1 MNITVLNYY
10 DGSVWQLTIHSDELN
25 TSDDKDLSECVEEW
39 LVENGFNLNS
49 IEWMQTLKEEIFT
62 NEDL

>member
-10 DGSVWQLTIHSDELN
+10 DGSVWQLAIHSNELD
-25 TSDDKDLSECVEEW
+25 TSDGKDLSESVEQW
-39 LVENGFNLNS
+39 LVEKGFNLMS